1 MKIFIVKTTIMT
13 TIKSFLEKEKL
24 KRFFCCLLVSVV
36 LCYLIGIVFGVLT
49 TIVICIAKEIQLFF
63 DGEAMDKNN
72 YIADLFG
79 TIGGSVILLI
89 FYLFL

>member
-24 KRFFCCLLVSVV
+24 KRFFCCLLVSAV
-36 LCYLIGIVFGVLT
+36 LCYLIGMVFGVLT
-49 TIVICIAKEIQLFF
+49 TIVICIAKEIQSFF
-63 DGEAMDKNN
+63 DGEAIDNDN

-89 FYLFL
+89 LYLFL

>member
-1 MKIFIVKTTIMT
+1 MT

-24 KRFFCCLLVSVV
+24 KRFLCCLLVSAV
-36 LCYLIGIVFGVLT
+36 LSYLIGIVFGVLT
-49 TIVICIAKEIQLFF
+49 TIVICVAKEIQSFF
-63 DGEAMDKNN
+63 DGEAIDNDN

-89 FYLFL
+89 LYLFL